1 MTTESQNLSPNK
13 QALLKIREL
22 KQQLADAQANT
33 GEPIAIV
40 SMACRFPRHSKTP
53 ETFWQSLC
61 DQTDEV
67 SDIPEDRWDY
77 DAFHDDDP
85 EVSGKMYARRGVFL
99 DDLDQMG
106 SRVLWHL
113 AARSDLG

>member
-1 MTTESQNLSPNK
+1 MTTDPQQLSPNK

-22 KQQLADAQANT
+22 KRQLADAQSCT

-40 SMACRFPRHSKTP
+40 SMACRFPRRSRTP
-53 ETFWQSLC
+53 EEFWQCLL

-67 SDIPEDRWDY
+67 SDIPEDRWDL

-85 EVSGKMYARRGVFL
+85 GKCMPV
-99 DDLDQMG
+99 
-106 SRVLWHL
+106 
-113 AARSDLG
+113 AACSWTTST